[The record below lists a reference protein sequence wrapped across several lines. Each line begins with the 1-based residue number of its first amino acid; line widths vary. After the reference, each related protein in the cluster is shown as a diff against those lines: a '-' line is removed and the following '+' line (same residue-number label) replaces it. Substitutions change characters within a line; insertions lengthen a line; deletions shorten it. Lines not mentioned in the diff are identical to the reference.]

1 LYCTWCAEIIEE
13 VKLASLSLGEES
25 KTKKKEKG
33 GKRELIF
40 CLYLFMVAVLVVR
53 DLLDL
58 LLELLGFESILHHCC
73 RLAVDLR
80 ADYRHC
86 LCMMPIVLVL
96 LQLGLDWLVTR
107 LALLLK
113 VLQPWQQVLRM
124 LLCVC
129 SCQSLTSYYL

>member
-53 DLLDL
+53 GLLGL
-58 LLELLGFESILHHCC
+58 LLELLEFLDLVLILVLGSLVVD
-73 RLAVDLR
+73 RL
-80 ADYRHC
+80 ADYRHR
-86 LCMMPIVLVL
+86 LCMMVGFLGF
-96 LQLGLDWLVTR
+96 LGLF
-107 LALLLK
+107 
-113 VLQPWQQVLRM
+113 
-124 LLCVC
+124 
-129 SCQSLTSYYL
+129 

>member
-53 DLLDL
+53 DLLGL
-58 LLELLGFESILHHCC
+58 LLELLGFESILV
-73 RLAVDLR
+73 LGSLVVDLL
-80 ADYRHC
+80 ADYRHR
-86 LCMMPIVLVL
+86 LCMMAIVL
-96 LQLGLDWLVTR
+96 GLF
-107 LALLLK
+107 
-113 VLQPWQQVLRM
+113 
-124 LLCVC
+124 
-129 SCQSLTSYYL
+129 